1 METSTELVQEI
12 VAKIMKEM
20 SKTEVVAD
28 KKCGCNGGCGG
39 NGSCKGDGNCKS
51 HEDYIFSDVDPAVA
65 AAKEA
70 YKKLKNLSIKDREKI
85 IQKIREKCLT
95 YAERLS
101 MMAVDETGMGRVED
115 KITKHLL
122 VAEKTP
128 GTEDLTTTAWSGDGG
143 LTLVEQGPFGVIAAI
158 TPSTNP
164 TATVFCNSIG
174 MIAAGNTV
182 VFAPH
187 PGAKECSKFAV
198 KLVNEASIEA
208 GGPKNIVVTFDNP
221 SIEITSALMNHKD
234 VPFIS
239 ATGGPGVVKQACS
252 AGKRAIGAGA
262 GNPPVIVDETSDI
275 KAAAR
280 DIIDGA
286 TFDNN
291 LPCIAEKE
299 VVAVEQICDELIV
312 EMQKNG
318 AYLLEDPELVKKL
331 VDTVLIKKGDKRIL
345 NRKFVGRDA
354 KVILD
359 AIGVYAEDSVR
370 CIIFKGCK
378 KHLLVVEELMM
389 PILGIVTVKYFEEAV
404 EVAVELEHGNRHS
417 AHMHSKN
424 IDRLTYFAR
433 EVDTAIFVKN
443 APSYSALGVGAE
455 GYPTF
460 TIASKTGEGLSS
472 AKTFTK
478 ARRCVLKDSLSIK

>member
-1 METSTELVQEI
+1 MDTSTQLVQDI

-20 SKTEVVAD
+20 SNKEAVTE
-28 KKCGCNGGCGG
+28 KKCNCNGGCKGD
-39 NGSCKGDGNCKS
+39 GSCKN
-51 HEDYIFSDVDPAVA
+51 HEDYIFSDVDSAVA
-65 AAKEA
+65 AAKKA
-70 YKKLKNLSIKDREKI
+70 YQELKKLSMKQREEI
-85 IQKIREKCLT
+85 IHKIREKCLT
-95 YAERLS
+95 YAEKLS
-101 MMAVDETGMGRVED
+101 IMAVDETGMGRVED
-115 KITKHLL
+115 KVTKHVL
-122 VAEKTP
+122 VAQKTP

-143 LTLVEQGPFGVIAAI
+143 LTLVEQGPYGVIAAI

-174 MIAAGNTV
+174 MIAAGNSV

-221 SIEITSALMNHKD
+221 SIDITSALMNHKD
-234 VPFIS
+234 IPFIS

-252 AGKRAIGAGA
+252 SGKRAIGAGA
-262 GNPPVIVDETSDI
+262 GNPPVIVDETADI

-280 DIIDGA
+280 DIIAGA

-299 VVAVEQICDELIV
+299 VVAVEEIRDELIS

-318 AYLLEDPELVKKL
+318 AYLLEDEELIKKL
-331 VDTVLIKKGDKRIL
+331 VNTVLVKKGDKRIL

-359 AIGVYAEDSVR
+359 AIGVYADDSVR

-389 PILGIVTVKYFEEAV
+389 PILGIVTAKNFEEAV
-404 EVAVELEHGNRHS
+404 EIAVELEQGNRHS

-424 IDRLTYFAR
+424 IDRLTYFAK

-443 APSYSALGVGAE
+443 APSYCALGVEAE
-455 GYPTF
+455 GFPTF

-472 AKTFTK
+472 ARTFTK